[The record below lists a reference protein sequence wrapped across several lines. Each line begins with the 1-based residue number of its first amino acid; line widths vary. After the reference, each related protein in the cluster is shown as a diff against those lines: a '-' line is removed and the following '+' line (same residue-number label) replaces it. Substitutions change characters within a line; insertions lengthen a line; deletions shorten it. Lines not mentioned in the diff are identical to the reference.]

1 MDPEADLQRAV
12 VRTIDGRSDFDGLHS
27 RKHDHQVEFNAFDSR
42 SAAVRISTSSPLSM
56 PKASLARLP
65 TRPIDGIFL
74 SDFEQGKM
82 VGSVFVMPA

>member
-1 MDPEADLQRAV
+1 
-12 VRTIDGRSDFDGLHS
+12 
-27 RKHDHQVEFNAFDSR
+27 
-42 SAAVRISTSSPLSM
+42 M

-65 TRPIDGIFL
+65 TRPVDGIFL